1 LEGQG
6 LRDRS
11 AEIEA
16 LGGVILGASFDPIE
30 DNKSFAD
37 QQSFPYRLLS
47 DVNREVGTR
56 YEVLRDPDDKAS
68 NFAKRISYLIDP
80 NGVIRK
86 SYEVSD
92 PQGHAEIVIEDL
104 TKLLQ

>member
-1 LEGQG
+1 MEGQG

-16 LGGVILGASFDPIE
+16 LGGVVLGASFDSVE

-47 DVNREVGTR
+47 DVKMEVGTR
-56 YEVLRDPDDKAS
+56 YDVLRDPDDKFP
-68 NFAKRISYLIDP
+68 NLAKRISYLIDP
-80 NGVIRK
+80 QGVIRIA
-86 SYEVSD
+86 YEVTD
-92 PQGHAEIVIEDL
+92 PQGHAEKVIEDL
-104 TKLLQ
+104 AKLLG